1 MILVK
6 SVKTKH
12 EMPITL
18 LLDKFDDIDEK
29 RSHMCDSS
37 AK

>member
-6 SVKTKH
+6 NVKTKH

-18 LLDKFDDIDEK
+18 LDKFDNIDEK